1 MVEPAP
7 DYHVIRRYYAN
18 KILTREESDKL
29 PPLEVNPV
37 RLLGPKGTQLIQGNV
52 SYSAGMTINIGN
64 FESVRL
70 DVGMTLPALPEEMHA
85 AMDVCVDFVDEK
97 LSEQKAMIDSLK
109 KD

>member
-1 MVEPAP
+1 MVEPTP
-7 DYHVIRRYYAN
+7 DYHVTRRYYAN

-29 PPLEVNPV
+29 PPIEVIPV
-37 RLLGPKGTQLIQGNV
+37 RLLGANGTQQIQGNV

-70 DVGMTLPALPEEMHA
+70 EVGMTLPALPEEVEDA
-85 AMDVCVDFVDEK
+85 IGVCVDFVDEK